1 MRYNRNYL
9 RLSYSMLVITL
20 FVLSDILSS
29 NRIPDGPNNGT
40 HIRYGEKYHQ
50 FDEYYIRQIDD
61 SGLLFLNHM
70 CPWWSQL
77 ESNQRLT

>member
-1 MRYNRNYL
+1 
-9 RLSYSMLVITL
+9 LVITL
-20 FVLSDILSS
+20 SVLSDILSS
-29 NRIPDGPNNGT
+29 NRIPDGPHNGT
-40 HIRYGEKYHQ
+40 HETYGEKYHH
-50 FDEYYIRQIDD
+50 EYCIRQIDD

>member
-1 MRYNRNYL
+1 ME
-9 RLSYSMLVITL
+9 
-20 FVLSDILSS
+20 
-29 NRIPDGPNNGT
+29 
-40 HIRYGEKYHQ
+40 HI
-50 FDEYYIRQIDD
+50 IDD